1 MKTFYRVALAAFFA
15 VFFPHFAS
23 AQEQQCGPVDGMAE
37 YFLEAHGERIV
48 FEGASET
55 EIFVFLVNDEAQT
68 WTIVIHDGIRACMVA
83 SGVGVNMLLPTG
95 QAL

>member
-1 MKTFYRVALAAFFA
+1 MKARILATAAAVLLAFPAF
-15 VFFPHFAS
+15 
-23 AQEQQCGPVDGMAE
+23 AQEQCGPVAGMAD
-37 YFLEAHGERIV
+37 YFLEAFGERIV

-68 WTIVIHDGIRACMVA
+68 WTIVIHDGIWACMVA

-95 QAL
+95 MAL